1 MERIYQ
7 TVKKISETLNTFF
20 SDAVK
25 NLGIPQYEGPTVDT
39 SDISDSL
46 LKAIAKYKNHPC
58 VRRVKNN
65 YMNLTTFSFQY
76 VMRNQIL
83 KKNHIRNKK

>member
-1 MERIYQ
+1 MERVYQ

-20 SDAVK
+20 SFF
-25 NLGIPQYEGPTVDT
+25 
-39 SDISDSL
+39 DISDSL

-65 YMNLTTFSFQY
+65 YKNLTTFSFQY
-76 VMRNQIL
+76 VEESNIE
-83 KKNHIRNKK
+83 KKPYS

>member
-46 LKAIAKYKNHPC
+46 LKAIAKYKNLPC

-65 YMNLTTFSFQY
+65 YINLTTFSFQY